1 MGGQPL
7 RQIGQFSLT
16 LLLSAQAPWRIRA
29 RSACWQVSEH
39 LLH

>member
-16 LLLSAQAPWRIRA
+16 LLLSAQGALADARA
-29 RSACWQVSEH
+29 QRRAGK
-39 LLH
+39 

>member
-16 LLLSAQAPWRIRA
+16 LLLSAQGARRMRA
-29 RSACWQVSEH
+29 QRRAGK
-39 LLH
+39 